1 MSNHFKRIKEKKS
14 FAVEM
19 TDYTYLLSMMTLF
32 KSNKHWFLF
41 PSFFFFHTR
50 TPLVLQTSFLLQNGI
65 KQAVSL
71 SRQELLPSGPEAI

>member
-19 TDYTYLLSMMTLF
+19 TDYTYMMTLF

-50 TPLVLQTSFLLQNGI
+50 TPLVTQTSFLLQNGI
-65 KQAVSL
+65 KQTVSL